1 MLMISYIDWFGTD
14 EEFEKFK
21 KVWEDACKEAKG
33 VHSTKCYI
41 PHTAKYHYA
50 WFTKADSY
58 ADMMEA
64 NNIALSKLPRDR
76 NKMTHSVVEVFQEM

>member
-33 VHSTKCYI
+33 VHSTKCYL
-41 PHTAKYHYA
+41 PHSAKYHYA

-64 NNIALSKLPRDR
+64 NNIALSKCSRTTTS
-76 NKMTHSVVEVFQEM
+76 MYIYHI